1 MLEHVFRVVT
11 TAFQLFNI
19 RGTVCLATFNIQ
31 KAAFCY
37 TVYLLVPYNSRNE
50 VSYYFNWH

>member
-11 TAFQLFNI
+11 TAFQPFTI
-19 RGTVCLATFNIQ
+19 RGTVCLTTFNIQ

-37 TVYLLVPYNSRNE
+37 TVYLSVPYNSRNKA
-50 VSYYFNWH
+50 SYYFK